1 MVPKP
6 KILIVDDE
14 PLNVKLLSAIL
25 PQDQYDTIPAYN
37 GEEALDIVAKGS
49 LDLILLDIMMPGLN
63 GYEVTRI
70 LKNDHKSQ
78 DIPIILVTA
87 FGGTDNKI
95 KGIETGADEFI
106 NKPVNTTELLARVKS
121 LLRLKQYQDQL
132 KARNCSIKSFT
143 GPDKNGTCSGDDH
156 TLPSILIVEDN
167 AIDAKLIQRFLEGE
181 PYQIK
186 LAKDGEESLYLAQK
200 HHIDLI
206 LLDIV
211 LPRKNGYE
219 VCKIL
224 KGKEQTKN
232 IQIIAITSLNDLDS
246 KVKGIESGADDYLGK
261 PVNKHELKTR
271 VKSLLKKKAYL
282 DKLCAKYEMAVQSA
296 ITDNLTGLYSRGYFD
311 HFLDLE
317 IKRSHRQKTPVAL
330 LMIDIDNFK
339 QINDTFGHLAGDKIL
354 KQLGDL
360 IRFNIREIDLAARY
374 GGEEFAVVMSNTDT
388 QEAEKAAERIR
399 QSIQENGFADS
410 NSIVTVSIGIA
421 LFPLDA
427 KSMDEL
433 IEKADTSLYKAKR
446 DGKNRVCVHSKF
458 KKARSDN
465 RFLNCL
471 YHLGSK

>member
-1 MVPKP
+1 MVSKP

-14 PLNVKLLSAIL
+14 PLNVKLLLAML
-25 PQDQYDTIPAYN
+25 PHDQYDTIAAYT
-37 GEEALDIVAKGS
+37 GEEALAIVAKRS
-49 LDLILLDIMMPGLN
+49 PDLILLDIMMPGLN
-63 GYEVTRI
+63 GYDVTRI
-70 LKNDHKSQ
+70 LKDDPKSQ

-132 KARNCSIKSFT
+132 KARTCSIKSFT
-143 GPDKNGTCSGDDH
+143 GPEKDRTSSGDDH
-156 TLPSILIVEDN
+156 TVPSILIVEDN
-167 AIDAKLIQRFLEGE
+167 EIDAKLIQRFLVGE
-181 PYQIK
+181 PYHIK
-186 LAKDGEESLYLAQK
+186 LAKDGEDALCLAQQER
-200 HHIDLI
+200 IDLI
-206 LLDIV
+206 LLDIL

-224 KGKEQTKN
+224 KAKEQTKN
-232 IQIIAITSLNDLDS
+232 IQIIAITNMSDLDS

-271 VKSLLKKKAYL
+271 IKSLIKKKAHL
-282 DKLCAKYEMAVQSA
+282 DKLCSKYEMAVQSA
-296 ITDNLTGLYSRGYFD
+296 ITDKLTGLYSRGYFD

-317 IKRSHRQKTPVAL
+317 IKRSYRQKTPVAL

-339 QINDTFGHLAGDKIL
+339 QINDTFGHLTGDKIL
-354 KQLGDL
+354 NHIGDL
-360 IRFNIREIDLAARY
+360 IKFNMREIDLAARY

-399 QSIQENGFADS
+399 RAIQEHGFVDC
-410 NSIVTVSIGIA
+410 NSTVTVSIGIA
-421 LFPLDA
+421 LYPLDA

-433 IEKADTSLYKAKR
+433 IEKSDISLYKAKR
-446 DGKNRVCVHSKF
+446 DGKNRVYVHSKF
-458 KKARSDN
+458 EEAKSDN
-465 RFLNCL
+465 RFLNDL
-471 YHLGSK
+471 YRLGSK